1 MTKIAKSREEAW
13 KIQNTYDGQPHG
25 WVQWKGTDACMDIH
39 CKCGTLS
46 HIDAEFLYHVACPN
60 CNVVYFCN
68 GHVEL
73 IELADE
79 VPTDDIHMGF
89 E

>member
-1 MTKIAKSREEAW
+1 MSKKVKTKDDAW
-13 KIQNTYDGQPHG
+13 DAQETYSGLPHG

-39 CKCGTLS
+39 CSCGHLGHVDDYFAYYVKCPKCGKQ
-46 HIDAEFLYHVACPN
+46 
-60 CNVVYFCN
+60 YFVN

-73 IELADE
+73 IEVEELEDE
-79 VPTDDIHMGF
+79 NIIIA